1 MVAEPAPILLLSLTA
16 MRVTD
21 EALAIPFPDDPEHL
35 GAWLF
40 RQRSWL
46 PVPLALALLAATQAS
61 PHEGFSRPLGLALA
75 ACGEMIR
82 LWAVRHIGVISRTR
96 SDRTGPL
103 ITSGPYARIRNPLYL
118 GNWFLWTGVAVFA
131 GVAWM
136 LPIVWCAFVFI
147 YSNISTWEQELLRQ
161 RQPAYVDYFGRTP
174 AWLPARRGAARP
186 AAIARFEWRD
196 VFFWERGTLLALL
209 AMIALLVWRQG

>member
-1 MVAEPAPILLLSLTA
+1 
-16 MRVTD
+16 MRATD
-21 EALAIPFPDDPEHL
+21 EALVIPFPGNPEQL

-46 PVPLALALLAATQAS
+46 PVPLALALVAATPAS
-61 PHEGFSRPLGLALA
+61 PRESLIHALGLALA

-103 ITSGPYARIRNPLYL
+103 ITSGPYAWIRNPLYL
-118 GNWFLWTGVAVFA
+118 GNWFLWSGVAVFA

-136 LPIVWCAFVFI
+136 LPIAWSAFAFI
-147 YSNISTWEQELLRQ
+147 YSNINTWEQELLLQ
-161 RQPAYVDYFGRTP
+161 RQPAYAEYLRRTP
-174 AWLPARRGAARP
+174 AWIPARRGSAGEAAR
-186 AAIARFEWRD
+186 ACFEWRD
-196 VFFWERGTLLALL
+196 VFFWERGSLLALL
-209 AMIALLVWRQG
+209 AMIALLAWRQW